1 MIGSWKRAAA
11 ASALCLGLAA
21 LATAGAAQDRPPGPQ
36 ALQRGPVQ
44 HGPDRQKMF
53 EEMRQR
59 REQRLHDLLQIK
71 PDQEAAFHA
80 YLAAV
85 QPPARVGKDGQRG
98 PRELQRGPDLAPM
111 TTSQRLDREAARIA
125 REQAAVAATRTFYAA
140 LSAEQRKAFDAMPM
154 RMGHGGGHRFGGHE
168 GRGGHHFEGQR

>member
-1 MIGSWKRAAA
+1 MIRSWKHAAA
-11 ASALCLGLAA
+11 ASALCLGIAA
-21 LATAGAAQDRPPGPQ
+21 LASAGAAQDRPPGREG
-36 ALQRGPVQ
+36 LLRGPVQ

-85 QPPARVGKDGQRG
+85 EPPHRDSKDGQRG
-98 PRELQRGPDLAPM
+98 PGGLQRGPDFAPM
-111 TTSQRLDREAARIA
+111 TTPQRLDRMAARIA
-125 REQAAVAATRTFYAA
+125 REQAVVAATRAFYAA
-140 LSAEQRKAFDAMPM
+140 LSPEQRKAFDAMPM
-154 RMGHGGGHRFGGHE
+154 QMGHGGGPGLHGHRDGGRPSE
-168 GRGGHHFEGQR
+168 GPR